1 MNSTYNFYECLK
13 KTSENILY
21 MSQIVWKHHQETDH
35 PYSWHNESKWFLTEQ
50 SSVMQ
55 YTWCT
60 HMGKYTY
67 TNIQTF
73 SSIYAT
79 KAHTFKFL
87 IN

>member
-1 MNSTYNFYECLK
+1 
-13 KTSENILY
+13 

-60 HMGKYTY
+60 HMGDYTY

-73 SSIYAT
+73 SCIYAT

-87 IN
+87 INSRL